1 MRILWLL
8 PHSYYEPIFKFYTR
22 SFQMRI
28 ISGKYKGR
36 NLSGF
41 QIEGTRPTMDR
52 VKESLFAMIQTK
64 VKGSICLDL
73 FAGSGSLGFEALSQ
87 GASKC
92 YFVDKNRKVIQT
104 LKQNQEKLQ
113 VEEPIV
119 LLHQDF
125 KQALIL
131 FHEQKVQ
138 FDLIFL
144 DPPYDD
150 YFIQE
155 SLQMIEKYDLLKD
168 QGMIICEYETESFT
182 SSYEVL
188 REKKYGDKKIRIYQK
203 K

>member
-1 MRILWLL
+1 
-8 PHSYYEPIFKFYTR
+8 
-22 SFQMRI
+22 MRI

-36 NLSGF
+36 SLSGF

-52 VKESLFAMIQTK
+52 VKESLFAMIQNK
-64 VKGSICLDL
+64 VKESICLDL

-87 GASKC
+87 GASEC
-92 YFVDKNRKVIQT
+92 YFVDKNKKVIQT

-113 VEEPIV
+113 VEEPVI
-119 LLHQDF
+119 LIHQDF
-125 KQALIL
+125 RQALSL
-131 FHEQKVQ
+131 FYQQNIQ

-155 SLQMIEKYDLLKD
+155 ALQIIEKYDLLKD
-168 QGMIICEYETESFT
+168 RGLIICEYESESFT
-182 SSYEVL
+182 CSYEVF
-188 REKKYGDKKIRIYQK
+188 REKKYGDKMIRIYQK